1 MPSTLKDPIMEKPTL
16 LLTPLKSAVP
26 DTGGYLDMLVRVQAP
41 DRPEH
46 AEQQHIPKRLALVVD
61 RSGSMEGQ
69 PLREALRCVVHIAK
83 HMTPEDQMSL
93 VVYDD
98 SVNVLVPLQSMN
110 SLSIIEDAVH
120 QVFSGGSTDLFAG
133 WLEGARQLEGGNNKA
148 ISRVLLL
155 SDGQANHGETNM
167 SAIEAQCKQWYA
179 KGVSTTTVG
188 LGRSFNEDLM
198 IAMAHAGG
206 GQQYYGQRAED
217 LYDNFDEELSL
228 LKAMYLRQINIK
240 FLTAPGVIVEVLGLT
255 KKNDDGTYRMN
266 DLAYGAESW
275 IAVRCHLSPS
285 ALGTSKDI
293 LAVSIKAMALD
304 GTSLEQSSPVLQLP
318 VIDALD
324 HQRLQDD
331 EMVKR
336 RLLEVE
342 FGVAAH
348 ELRQLAKKGNRR
360 ATLKKLEAMDQR
372 FGEHAWLKAKMAQ
385 LHRLAEVDLDM
396 MMKEASFSSMKMSSR
411 LASKSESLY
420 MGDETESFMP
430 AFLRKKE
437 SEGRGRK
444 NET

>member
-1 MPSTLKDPIMEKPTL
+1 
-16 LLTPLKSAVP
+16 
-26 DTGGYLDMLVRVQAP
+26 
-41 DRPEH
+41 
-46 AEQQHIPKRLALVVD
+46 
-61 RSGSMEGQ
+61 
-69 PLREALRCVVHIAK
+69 
-83 HMTPEDQMSL
+83 
-93 VVYDD
+93 
-98 SVNVLVPLQSMN
+98 
-110 SLSIIEDAVH
+110 
-120 QVFSGGSTDLFAG
+120 
-133 WLEGARQLEGGNNKA
+133 
-148 ISRVLLL
+148 
-155 SDGQANHGETNM
+155 
-167 SAIEAQCKQWYA
+167 
-179 KGVSTTTVG
+179 
-188 LGRSFNEDLM
+188 
-198 IAMAHAGG
+198 
-206 GQQYYGQRAED
+206 
-217 LYDNFDEELSL
+217 
-228 LKAMYLRQINIK
+228 
-240 FLTAPGVIVEVLGLT
+240 
-255 KKNDDGTYRMN
+255 
-266 DLAYGAESW
+266 
-275 IAVRCHLSPS
+275 
-285 ALGTSKDI
+285 
-293 LAVSIKAMALD
+293 
-304 GTSLEQSSPVLQLP
+304 VLQFP

-385 LHRLAEVDLDM
+385 LHRLAEVDMDM

>member
-46 AEQQHIPKRLALVVD
+46 AEQQHTPKRLALVVD

-318 VIDALD
+318 VIDALE
-324 HQRLQDD
+324 H
-331 EMVKR
+331 
-336 RLLEVE
+336 
-342 FGVAAH
+342 H
-348 ELRQLAKKGNRR
+348 R
-360 ATLKKLEAMDQR
+360 ATLKKLEAMEQR

-385 LHRLAEVDLDM
+385 LHRLAEVDMDM

-411 LASKSESLY
+411 LASKSETLY

>member
-1 MPSTLKDPIMEKPTL
+1 MDKPTL

-98 SVNVLVPLQSMN
+98 SVNVLVPLQSMK

-293 LAVSIKAMALD
+293 LAVSIKAVALD
-304 GTSLEQSSPVLQLP
+304 GTSL
-318 VIDALD
+318 
-324 HQRLQDD
+324 
-331 EMVKR
+331 
-336 RLLEVE
+336 
-342 FGVAAH
+342 
-348 ELRQLAKKGNRR
+348 GNFQASCRI
-360 ATLKKLEAMDQR
+360 
-372 FGEHAWLKAKMAQ
+372 F
-385 LHRLAEVDLDM
+385 VD
-396 MMKEASFSSMKMSSR
+396 
-411 LASKSESLY
+411 
-420 MGDETESFMP
+420 
-430 AFLRKKE
+430 
-437 SEGRGRK
+437 
-444 NET
+444 

>member
-83 HMTPEDQMSL
+83 HMTHEDQMSL

-155 SDGQANHGETNM
+155 SDGQANHGETNI

-188 LGRSFNEDLM
+188 LGRSFNEELM

-318 VIDALD
+318 VIDALE

-360 ATLKKLEAMDQR
+360 ATLKKLEAMELR
-372 FGEHAWLKAKMAQ
+372 FGEHAWLKAKMTQ
-385 LHRLAEVDLDM
+385 LHRLAEVDMDM

>member
-1 MPSTLKDPIMEKPTL
+1 MMEKPTL

-26 DTGGYLDMLVRVQAP
+26 DVGGYLDLLVRVQAP
-41 DRPEH
+41 DMPEGP
-46 AEQQHIPKRLALVVD
+46 EQKHTPKRLALVVD

-83 HMTPEDQMSL
+83 HMTPQDQMSL

-98 SVNVLVPLQSMN
+98 TVNVLVPLQKMS
-110 SLSIIEDAVH
+110 SVSIIEDAVH

-133 WLEGARQLEGGNNKA
+133 WLEGARQLEGGNDNA

-155 SDGQANHGETNM
+155 SDGQANHGETNI
-167 SAIEAQCKQWYA
+167 SAIEAQCKHWYA

-188 LGRSFNEDLM
+188 LGRGFNEELM
-198 IAMAHAGG
+198 IAMASAGG
-206 GQQYYGQRAED
+206 GQQYYGQTAED

-266 DLAYGAESW
+266 DLAFGAESW
-275 IAVRCHLSPS
+275 VAVRCHLSPS
-285 ALGTSKDI
+285 ALGTPKDI
-293 LAVSIKAMALD
+293 LAVSIKATNLD
-304 GTSLEQSSPVLQLP
+304 GIALEHSSPVLQLP
-318 VIDALD
+318 VIDSLSY
-324 HQRLQDD
+324 QRLQED

-348 ELRQLAKKGNRR
+348 ELRKLAKKGNRR
-360 ATLKKLEAMDQR
+360 ATLKKLDEMENR

-385 LHRLAEVDLDM
+385 LHRLAEVDMDM
-396 MMKEASFSSMKMSSR
+396 MMKEASFSSMKMSGR
-411 LASKSESLY
+411 LASKSETLY
-420 MGDETESFMP
+420 MGDETDSFMP